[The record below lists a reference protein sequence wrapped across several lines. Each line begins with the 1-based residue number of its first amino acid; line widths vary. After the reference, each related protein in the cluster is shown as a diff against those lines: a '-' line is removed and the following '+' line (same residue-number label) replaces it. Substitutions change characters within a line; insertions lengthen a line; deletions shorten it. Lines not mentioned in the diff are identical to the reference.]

1 MTGAKREGRKALGLP
16 EGGVTAE
23 ISGLFQLSSRLFFL
37 LIVAGVFMGGVQ
49 AAAQDTAAATG
60 ANPLGLNLL
69 DTVRAAAEPGN
80 ISTSLTVVFVIT
92 VIALAPSI
100 LIMTTCFTR
109 IIIVLGFLRQALGTQ
124 QTPPNQVLIGLALF
138 LTFFIMM
145 PTYEAVNRDAIQ
157 PYVRGE
163 LSRDEALSRALEPV
177 RDFMLRQTRPKDL
190 RLFLEIAKLPRP
202 QRREDVPTHVLIP
215 AFMISELTVAF
226 QIGFLLYIP
235 FLIIDMVVAS
245 TLMAMGMMMLPPI
258 FISLPFKIIMFVL
271 VDGWNLILGS
281 LVRSFR

>member
-1 MTGAKREGRKALGLP
+1 MTGAGGKEGSAASRRDWKDSGSRALVRVGICVCVGSFAAWML
-16 EGGVTAE
+16 
-23 ISGLFQLSSRLFFL
+23 
-37 LIVAGVFMGGVQ
+37 VFSPL
-49 AAAQDTAAATG
+49 AAAQEVSGGGNNA
-60 ANPLGLNLL
+60 LGLNLL
-69 DTVRAAAEPGN
+69 DTVRAAGN
-80 ISTSLTVVFVIT
+80 PENVSTSLTVVFIIT

-145 PTYEAVNRDAIQ
+145 PTYEAVNREAIQ

-163 LSRDEALSRALEPV
+163 LSQEEALNRALEPI
-177 RDFMLRQTRPKDL
+177 RDFMLRQTRPRDL

>member
-1 MTGAKREGRKALGLP
+1 MTGAGSKGGFAAPRRNRKDSGGRALVREGICICLGLFAAGMLAFGSLAVAQ
-16 EGGVTAE
+16 EVSGGGNNA
-23 ISGLFQLSSRLFFL
+23 
-37 LIVAGVFMGGVQ
+37 
-49 AAAQDTAAATG
+49 
-60 ANPLGLNLL
+60 LGLNLL
-69 DTVRAAAEPGN
+69 DTVRAAGN
-80 ISTSLTVVFVIT
+80 PENVSTSLTVVFIIT

-145 PTYEAVNRDAIQ
+145 PTYEAVNREAIQ

-163 LSRDEALSRALEPV
+163 LSQEEALNRSLEPI
-177 RDFMLRQTRPKDL
+177 RDFMLRQTRPRDL